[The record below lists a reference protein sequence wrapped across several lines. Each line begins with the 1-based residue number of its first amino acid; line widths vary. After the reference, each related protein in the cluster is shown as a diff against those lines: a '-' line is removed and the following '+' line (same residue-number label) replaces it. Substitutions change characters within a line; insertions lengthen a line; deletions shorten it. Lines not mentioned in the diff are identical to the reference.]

1 MKYVNEE
8 INETIKLIEDTIV
21 NIENVQVKLKEGTP
35 QFSLSRNRLK
45 VLNISKSLLMKED
58 FKYSKDELEDA
69 IKQISS
75 IKSKSMT
82 GISHAKEGSSTY
94 TRFNKLI
101 KAMDIILD
109 YLKEEI

>member
-1 MKYVNEE
+1 MKYTSEE
-8 INETIKLIEDTIV
+8 INEIIKLLDETIV

-35 QFSLSRNRLK
+35 QFSLSRNRIK
-45 VLNISKSLLMKED
+45 ALNISKSLLMKED
-58 FKYSKDELEDA
+58 IKYSKDELEEA

-101 KAMDIILD
+101 KAMNIVLD